1 MNKWWDEDEDTISLT
16 AGRTCVRQSW
26 DDLHV
31 CFFSSQP
38 HPINR
43 DQYQHIF
50 QTQTDMNVRFN
61 HGLTLYKKIISYI
74 THTTHDKP
82 YMDRKGRAEVQNSH
96 YIQTDRSHG
105 WVRDQ
110 SLFQTGLHPSRGSN
124 ESFVGAAGLSQ
135 WAVVRHGGEERVPQ
149 LTVDEEH
156 DEEDQQEEHQAHHQI
171 RGQVRFVRLPLS
183 QGAPTARGLQEGR
196 HTHGSVGHV

>member
-1 MNKWWDEDEDTISLT
+1 
-16 AGRTCVRQSW
+16 
-26 DDLHV
+26 
-31 CFFSSQP
+31 
-38 HPINR
+38 
-43 DQYQHIF
+43 
-50 QTQTDMNVRFN
+50 
-61 HGLTLYKKIISYI
+61 
-74 THTTHDKP
+74 
-82 YMDRKGRAEVQNSH
+82 MDRKGRAEVQNSH

-124 ESFVGAAGLSQ
+124 GSFVGAAGLSQ
-135 WAVVRHGGEERVPQ
+135 WAVIRHGGEERIPQ

-183 QGAPTARGLQEGR
+183 QGTPAARGLQEGR
-196 HTHGSVGHV
+196 HTHGPVGHVQRRRRVCVAHQIEVSRRCRGVQQHLPQHDESRLKQTNTHYSY